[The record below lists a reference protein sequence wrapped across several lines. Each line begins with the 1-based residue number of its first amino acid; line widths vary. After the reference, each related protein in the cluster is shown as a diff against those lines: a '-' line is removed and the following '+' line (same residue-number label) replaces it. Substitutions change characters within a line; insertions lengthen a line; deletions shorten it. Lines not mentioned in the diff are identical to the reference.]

1 MVWDNYKDDY
11 LSFLSLEKSLSKNS
25 LQAYESDF
33 NKLQSFIRKN
43 YRKLDPTALKQDH
56 IEEFLADLYDQGL
69 NARSQA
75 RVLSSIKG
83 FYKYLML
90 EDIIEEDPT
99 ELIQGPKLD
108 KKLPHV
114 LTVEEIDSLIGA
126 IDMSKPE
133 GPRNK
138 AILETLYSCGL
149 RVTEAISLR
158 MTDLFFEQGYIRV
171 VGKGNKERLV
181 PINNKAIEDI
191 QAYLIERVKLDIN
204 PKFENILFLN
214 RRGNQLT
221 RVMIFTI
228 IKDLSNKIGLKK
240 KISPHTFRHSFASH
254 LFERGADL
262 RVIQELLGHETII
275 TTEIYTHL
283 EKSHLRDMLLMHHP
297 RAKRALDLTQIK

>member
-1 MVWDNYKDDY
+1 MEWINYKDDY
-11 LSFLSLEKSLSKNS
+11 LNFLRLEKALSENS
-25 LQAYESDF
+25 LMAYERDF
-33 NKLQSFIRKN
+33 NKLQSFVQTNYTKLTPTDIRQN
-43 YRKLDPTALKQDH
+43 HL
-56 IEEFLADLYDQGL
+56 EEFLASLYDSGL

-90 EDIIEEDPT
+90 EDVIEEDPT

-108 KKLPHV
+108 RKLPHT
-114 LTVEEIDSLIGA
+114 LTVDEIDALIAA
-126 IDMSKPE
+126 IDLSKPE
-133 GPRNK
+133 GSRNR

-158 MTDLFFEQGYIRV
+158 LSDLFFKDEYIRII
-171 VGKGNKERLV
+171 GKGNKERLV
-181 PINNKAIEDI
+181 PINQKAISYIEK
-191 QAYLIERVKLDIN
+191 YLTDRNKLNIN
-204 PKFENILFLN
+204 PKAENILFLN

-221 RVMIFTI
+221 RVMVFTI
-228 IKDLSNKIGLKK
+228 IKELSRKIGLKK

-262 RVIQELLGHETII
+262 KVIQELLGHETII

-283 EKSHLRDMLLMHHP
+283 EKEHLREVLLMHHP
-297 RAKRALDLTQIK
+297 RAVMP

>member
-1 MVWDNYKDDY
+1 MEWINYKDDY
-11 LSFLSLEKSLSKNS
+11 LNFLRLEKGLSENS
-25 LQAYESDF
+25 LMAYERDF
-33 NKLQSFIRKN
+33 NKLHSFVQTS
-43 YRKLDPTALKQDH
+43 YTKLSPTDIKQNH
-56 IEEFLADLYDQGL
+56 LEEFLASLYDSGL

-108 KKLPHV
+108 RKLPHT
-114 LTVEEIDSLIGA
+114 LTVDEIDALIAA
-126 IDMSKPE
+126 IDLSKPE
-133 GPRNK
+133 GSRNR

-158 MTDLFFEQGYIRV
+158 LSDLFFREEYIRV
-171 VGKGNKERLV
+171 IGKGNKERLV
-181 PINNKAIEDI
+181 PINQKAIG
-191 QAYLIERVKLDIN
+191 YIEKYITDRNKLNIN
-204 PKFENILFLN
+204 PKADNILFLN

-221 RVMIFTI
+221 RVMVFTI
-228 IKDLSNKIGLKK
+228 IKELSRKIGLKK

-283 EKSHLRDMLLMHHP
+283 EKEHLREVLLMHHP
-297 RAKRALDLTQIK
+297 RAIMPKG

>member
-1 MVWDNYKDDY
+1 MEWINYKNDY
-11 LSFLSLEKSLSKNS
+11 LIFLRLEKALSENS
-25 LQAYESDF
+25 LMAYERDF
-33 NKLQSFIRKN
+33 NKLHSFVQTNYTELTPTDIRQSH
-43 YRKLDPTALKQDH
+43 L
-56 IEEFLADLYDQGL
+56 EEFLASLYDSGL

-90 EDIIEEDPT
+90 EDIIEDDPT

-108 KKLPHV
+108 RKLPHI
-114 LTVEEIDSLIGA
+114 LSVEEIDSLISA
-126 IDMSKPE
+126 IDLSKPE
-133 GPRNK
+133 GSRNR

-158 MTDLFFEQGYIRV
+158 LSDLFFKEEYIRII
-171 VGKGNKERLV
+171 GKGNKERLV
-181 PINNKAIEDI
+181 PINQKAISNIET
-191 QAYLIERVKLDIN
+191 YLTDRNKLNIN
-204 PKFENILFLN
+204 SKSENILFLN

-221 RVMIFTI
+221 RVMVFTI
-228 IKDLSNKIGLKK
+228 IKDLSRKVGLKK

-283 EKSHLRDMLLMHHP
+283 EKEHLREVLLRHHP
-297 RAKRALDLTQIK
+297 RAIIP

>member
-1 MVWDNYKDDY
+1 MEWINYKDDY
-11 LSFLSLEKSLSKNS
+11 LNFLRLEKALSENS
-25 LQAYESDF
+25 LMAYERDF
-33 NKLQSFIRKN
+33 NKLQSFVQTNYTKLTPTDIRQN
-43 YRKLDPTALKQDH
+43 HL
-56 IEEFLADLYDQGL
+56 EEFLASLYDSGL

-90 EDIIEEDPT
+90 EDVIEEDPT

-108 KKLPHV
+108 RKLPHT
-114 LTVEEIDSLIGA
+114 LTVDEIDALIAA
-126 IDMSKPE
+126 IDLSKPE
-133 GPRNK
+133 GSRNR

-158 MTDLFFEQGYIRV
+158 LSDLFFKDEYIRII
-171 VGKGNKERLV
+171 GKGNKERLV
-181 PINNKAIEDI
+181 PINQKAISYIEK
-191 QAYLIERVKLDIN
+191 YLTDRNKLNIN
-204 PKFENILFLN
+204 SNAENILFLN

-221 RVMIFTI
+221 RVMVFTI
-228 IKDLSNKIGLKK
+228 IKELSRKIGLKK

-262 RVIQELLGHETII
+262 KVIQELLGHETII

-283 EKSHLRDMLLMHHP
+283 EKEHLREVLLMHHP
-297 RAKRALDLTQIK
+297 RAVMP

>member
-1 MVWDNYKDDY
+1 MEWINYKDDY
-11 LSFLSLEKSLSKNS
+11 LNFLRLEKALSENS
-25 LQAYESDF
+25 LMAYERDF
-33 NKLQSFIRKN
+33 NKLQSFVQTNYTKLTPTDIRQN
-43 YRKLDPTALKQDH
+43 HL
-56 IEEFLADLYDQGL
+56 EEFLASLYDSGL

-90 EDIIEEDPT
+90 EDVIEEDPT

-108 KKLPHV
+108 RKLPHT
-114 LTVEEIDSLIGA
+114 LTVDEIDALIAA
-126 IDMSKPE
+126 IDLSKPE
-133 GPRNK
+133 GSRNR

-158 MTDLFFEQGYIRV
+158 LSDLFFKDEYIRII
-171 VGKGNKERLV
+171 GKGNKERLV
-181 PINNKAIEDI
+181 PINQKAISYIEK
-191 QAYLIERVKLDIN
+191 YLTDRNKLNIN
-204 PKFENILFLN
+204 PNAENILFLN

-221 RVMIFTI
+221 RVMVFTI
-228 IKDLSNKIGLKK
+228 IKELSRKIGLKK

-262 RVIQELLGHETII
+262 KVIQELLGHETII

-283 EKSHLRDMLLMHHP
+283 EKEHLREVLLMHHP
-297 RAKRALDLTQIK
+297 RAVMP